1 MADRSLELRV
11 GLTIFLAA
19 LIFIVG
25 LMWFQGFKVGRS
37 SYELHAVFPMVG
49 GVDPGDEVNVNGVE
63 RGQVKQVTLRE
74 RDVLVT
80 MEIDNGTQVP
90 VDSRIIL
97 QTVGIMGERIVT
109 IVLGVSDTLLE
120 AGSNMEGI
128 YDPGMS
134 EALASLGRVMEDM
147 HELSG
152 EIKKVTEILTEGE
165 RLRNTLENLASTAEE
180 LSTLIEKNAPE
191 IDEGVKSFRVS
202 AVRVDELLSRN
213 TVRLDSMIIKLEE
226 ASRELPGLFDRMSEV
241 TETLG
246 SIAKKVESDESALG
260 ALLQDRELIE
270 KLRTTITSLNELIAD
285 IKANPKKY
293 LKVEIF

>member
-19 LIFIVG
+19 LIFIIG

-37 SYELHAVFPMVG
+37 NYELHAVFPMVG

-63 RGQVKQVTLRE
+63 RGQVKRVSLRD

-80 MEIDNGTQVP
+80 MEIDNGTKVP

-109 IVLGVSDTLLE
+109 IVIGESDSILE
-120 AGSNMEGI
+120 PGSTMEGI

-147 HELSG
+147 HALSG

-165 RLRNTLENLASTAEE
+165 RLRKTLENLASAAEE
-180 LSTLIEKNAPE
+180 LSTLIARNAPE
-191 IDEGVKSFRVS
+191 IDEGVRSFKDS
-202 AVRVDELLSRN
+202 AGRVDGLLGRN
-213 TVRLDSMIIKLEE
+213 TVRLDSMIVKLEE
-226 ASRELPGLFDRMSEV
+226 ASRELPELFGRMSEV

-246 SIAKKVESDESALG
+246 GIAKRVESDESTLG
-260 ALLQDRELIE
+260 ALIQDRELLE
-270 KLRTTITSLNELIAD
+270 KLQTTITSLNELIAD